1 MKFDFGSVGSVKMEL
16 GAVVAWISLMISL
29 ISTGITIYNYNFP
42 PKPRFE
48 IIIKSSKSSNEEH
61 ARYQIFIRNRSNG
74 DGVLKFIGLSI
85 GKPQEKNTEYFTID
99 DSPYSDKY
107 YIFKGNSI
115 SQGVIEFSD
124 DFIQG
129 ILSLK
134 NSSQKFVYAVFKNE
148 KDDIVF
154 EKIELYSTN

>member
-1 MKFDFGSVGSVKMEL
+1 MKFDFGNEGSVKMVL
-16 GAVVAWISLMISL
+16 GAVEAWISLLVSL
-29 ISTGITIYNYNFP
+29 LSIGITRYNYNFP

-48 IIIKSSKSSNEEH
+48 IIIKSSKSSNEEY

-74 DGVLKFIGLSI
+74 DGILKFIGLSI
-85 GKPQEKNTEYFTID
+85 GKPQEKNTEYFTIQ

-115 SQGVIEFSD
+115 SQEVIEFGD

-129 ILSLK
+129 ILRLR

-148 KDDIVF
+148 KDDITF
-154 EKIELYSTN
+154 EKIELHSTN

>member
-16 GAVVAWISLMISL
+16 GTVVAWISLLISL
-29 ISTGITIYNYNFP
+29 LSIGITIYNYNFP

-61 ARYQIFIRNRSNG
+61 AKYQIFIRNKSNG
-74 DGVLKFIGLSI
+74 DGILKFIGLSI
-85 GKPQEKNTEYFTID
+85 EKPQENNTEYFTIQG
-99 DSPYSDKY
+99 SPYSDKY

-115 SQGVIEFSD
+115 SQEVIEFGD
-124 DFIQG
+124 DFIQE
-129 ILSLK
+129 ILGAR

-148 KDDIVF
+148 KDDITF
-154 EKIELYSTN
+154 EKIELHSTN